1 MMTYTATAHD
11 FGEFKRLAQQS
22 PDLCYVYRQRFG
34 PSRALTLATAL
45 EEDPSI
51 RVGSPKY
58 DWLANVVFNG
68 RRATVTRLK
77 TRPKGR
83 LPSGARFGGA
93 PL

>member
-1 MMTYTATAHD
+1 MTYTAAAHD
-11 FGEFKRLAQQS
+11 FAEFKRLAQQS
-22 PDLCYVYRQRFG
+22 PELCYVYRQRFG
-34 PSRALTLATAL
+34 PRDTLTLATAL

-58 DWLANVVFNG
+58 DWLAKVVSNG

-83 LPSGARFGGA
+83 LPSRARSGAA